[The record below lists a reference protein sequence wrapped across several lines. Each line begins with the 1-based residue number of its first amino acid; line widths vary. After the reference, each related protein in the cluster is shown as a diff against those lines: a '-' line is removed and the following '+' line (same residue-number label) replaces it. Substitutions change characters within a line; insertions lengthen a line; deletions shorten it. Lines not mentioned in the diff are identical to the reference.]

1 MPLLFY
7 IVLEVLTMTITEE
20 KEIKIMQIGKEVILS
35 LLADD
40 MILLIHKNLK
50 KATRKLLELINK
62 SGKFQDTKLICRN
75 VLHSYTLNQNIRGDL
90 QDGRGVRHGDHLS
103 PQKCI
108 KNITACG
115 LAPTECLLNADRGH

>member
-1 MPLLFY
+1 
-7 IVLEVLTMTITEE
+7 MTITEE

-103 PQKCI
+103 PQ
-108 KNITACG
+108 
-115 LAPTECLLNADRGH
+115 NASKT